1 MIKWERVELP
11 IMGIV
16 LKSTAI
22 VGGDYDN
29 LSSWV
34 AKCD

>member
-11 IMGIV
+11 IMGMV
-16 LKSTAI
+16 LKSTAM
-22 VGGDYDN
+22 VGGDYDKA
-29 LSSWV
+29 SWV